1 MAKPFKSDRYADT
14 GYSMKDTSPEVNAIM
29 YERMMALSGEE
40 RMQMGFSMLE
50 SAKEMI
56 LAGLPKGLSEADR
69 KKMLYERLH
78 NEVLPEEVYLR
89 LKTAS

>member
-1 MAKPFKSDRYADT
+1 MNESFKSDRYPDT
-14 GYSMKDTSPEVNAIM
+14 GYSIKDTSPEVNAMM
-29 YERMMALSGEE
+29 YERMMALTGEE

-56 LAGLPKGLSEADR
+56 LASLPKDLPEADR

-78 NEVLPEEVYLR
+78 GEKLPDAVYER
-89 LKTAS
+89 LKANS